1 MARKFNSNINNANVF
16 EVFSAADDKGA
27 QLKLLGGL
35 TVKELRAIA
44 KDLRIKITSG
54 RRRKFD
60 IVVTIAEA
68 VLNRLEAVAAA
79 AEERAKAQEAKL
91 ADQIKTYYMTYKV
104 ADLKKVLAKENVKG
118 RSKLTRKADMIEA
131 LIKLG
136 LSRNK

>member
-1 MARKFNSNINNANVF
+1 MARKFNSNINSANVF

-68 VLNRLEAVAAA
+68 VLNYRG
-79 AEERAKAQEAKL
+79 R
-91 ADQIKTYYMTYKV
+91 KTYNPLET
-104 ADLKKVLAKENVKG
+104 LASRGLCIGGKG
-118 RSKLTRKADMIEA
+118 R
-131 LIKLG
+131 
-136 LSRNK
+136 